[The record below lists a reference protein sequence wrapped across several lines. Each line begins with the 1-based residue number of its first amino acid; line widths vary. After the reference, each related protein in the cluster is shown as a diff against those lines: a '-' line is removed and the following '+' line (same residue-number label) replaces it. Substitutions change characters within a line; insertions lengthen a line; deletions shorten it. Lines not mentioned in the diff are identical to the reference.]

1 MSASL
6 RLLLVED
13 SEEDALLLIREITR
27 GGFDVH
33 NERVETPEVM
43 ADALI
48 NENWD
53 LIISD
58 YVLPRFSGLA
68 ALKLFQQKGID
79 LPFII
84 VSGKIGEDIAVRAM
98 KAGAHDYILKN
109 NLSRLVP
116 AINRELRE
124 AAMRRERKRAEEAVR
139 QSEERFRS
147 LFENAPMGI
156 FIERHGCIILA
167 NQAYLHMLGHEKE
180 SEIRHKP
187 SINHIAPECRQEAEE
202 RLRRREMGDTS
213 PRLFEALGLK
223 KDGTVFPVY
232 VEVARFD
239 LQDGPASVAFVS
251 DITELKQSE
260 ERLRQSYLELASIFD
275 QTVKA
280 LASITEMRDPY
291 TAGHQVR
298 VSKLACGIA
307 AGMGLSEDWIKTIR
321 MAASIH
327 DIGKT
332 TVPAEILNK
341 PGSLNSIEMSLVQ
354 NHAHSGYEILKN
366 INFGDPIAEIVLQHH
381 ERMNGSGY
389 PRRLSGDEILLEA
402 RILAVA
408 DVVETMS
415 SHRPYRPALMLE
427 QALDEIRQKKGIL
440 YDGDVVDTCL
450 RLFEGGDFSFI

>member
-1 MSASL
+1 MSVPL

-27 GGFDVH
+27 GGFDVR
-33 NERVETPEVM
+33 NERVETPEMM

-48 NENWD
+48 SKDWD
-53 LIISD
+53 MIISD
-58 YVLPRFSGLA
+58 YTLPRFSGLA
-68 ALKLFQQKGID
+68 ALKLFQQKGLD

-124 AAMRRERKRAEEAVR
+124 AAMRRERKRAEEV
-139 QSEERFRS
+139 
-147 LFENAPMGI
+147 
-156 FIERHGCIILA
+156 
-167 NQAYLHMLGHEKE
+167 
-180 SEIRHKP
+180 
-187 SINHIAPECRQEAEE
+187 
-202 RLRRREMGDTS
+202 
-213 PRLFEALGLK
+213 
-223 KDGTVFPVY
+223 V
-232 VEVARFD
+232 
-239 LQDGPASVAFVS
+239 
-251 DITELKQSE
+251 
-260 ERLRQSYLELASIFD
+260 RQSYLELANIFD

-298 VSKLACGIA
+298 VSKLACAIA
-307 AGMGLSEDWIKTIR
+307 AGMGLSEDRIKTIR

-332 TVPAEILNK
+332 TIPAEILNK
-341 PGSLNSIEMSLVQ
+341 PGALNGIEMSLVQ
-354 NHAHSGYEILKN
+354 NHAYSGYEILKN
-366 INFGDPIAEIVLQHH
+366 INFGDPIAEIVWQHH

-389 PRRLSGDEILLEA
+389 PRGLSGDEILLEA

-427 QALDEIRQKKGIL
+427 QALDEIRQEKGIL
-440 YDGDVVDTCL
+440 YDGGAVDTCL
-450 RLFEGGDFSFI
+450 RLFEAGDFSFT

>member
-1 MSASL
+1 MSVPL
-6 RLLLVED
+6 RLLLIED

-27 GGFDVH
+27 GGFEVR
-33 NERVETPEVM
+33 NERVETPEAM
-43 ADALI
+43 AEALI

-58 YVLPRFSGLA
+58 YILPRFSGLA
-68 ALKLFQQKGID
+68 ALKLFQQKGFD

-139 QSEERFRS
+139 QSEERFRA
-147 LFENAPMGI
+147 LFENAPLGI
-156 FIERHGCIILA
+156 VIKRHDRIILA
-167 NQAYLHMLGHEKE
+167 NQAYLHMFGYEKE
-180 SEIRHKP
+180 SEIRNKP
-187 SINHIAPECRQEAEE
+187 SIDHVAMECRQEVEE
-202 RLRRREMGDTS
+202 NNRRREMGDTL
-213 PRLFEALGLK
+213 PRMRESFGLK
-223 KDGTVFPVY
+223 KDGTTFPIY
-232 VEVARFD
+232 VESARFD
-239 LQDGPASVAFVS
+239 LQEGPAIMAFVS
-251 DITELKQSE
+251 DITELKRSE
-260 ERLRQSYLELASIFD
+260 EKLRQSYLELANIFD

-298 VSKLACGIA
+298 VSKLASAIA
-307 AGMGLSEDWIKTIR
+307 AGMGLPEERIKTIR

-332 TVPAEILNK
+332 TIPAEILNK

-354 NHAHSGYEILKN
+354 NHAYSGYEILKN
-366 INFGDPIAEIVLQHH
+366 INFGDPIAEIVWQHH
-381 ERMNGSGY
+381 ERVNGSGY
-389 PRRLSGDEILLEA
+389 PRGLSGEKILLEA
-402 RILAVA
+402 RIMAVA

-427 QALDEIRQKKGIL
+427 QALDEIRQQQGIL
-440 YDGDVVDTCL
+440 YDAGVVAACL
-450 RLFEGGDFSFI
+450 RLFEIEGFSFI